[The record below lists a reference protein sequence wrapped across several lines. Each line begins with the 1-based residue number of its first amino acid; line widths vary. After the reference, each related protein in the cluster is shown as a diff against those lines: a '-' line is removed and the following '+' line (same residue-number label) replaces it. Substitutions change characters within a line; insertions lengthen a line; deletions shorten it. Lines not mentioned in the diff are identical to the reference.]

1 MRGVRMRTLDF
12 SMKAMRRQVLYSRE
26 KPSGLFLRSLFL
38 ILVLAL
44 SFVPVFQAAHALTHV
59 DSIHEALASDEPA
72 PSEGGSDVDSD
83 IDRVCTDCLAL
94 TAFSIIFSTLAIF
107 FRNHTGQRNRLQDGP
122 ACVLPGSAP
131 LYSTR
136 APPWG

>member
-1 MRGVRMRTLDF
+1 MRTSGF
-12 SMKAMRRQVLYSRE
+12 SMKAMRRQVLYARE
-26 KPSGLFLRSLFL
+26 KPPGLFLRSLFL

-59 DSIHEALASDEPA
+59 DSIHEAHAGDEPA
-72 PSEGGSDVDSD
+72 PSEAGSEVDSN
-83 IDRVCTDCLAL
+83 IDRVCIDCLAL

-107 FRNHTGQRNRLQDGP
+107 FRNHTGERHRLRNGP
-122 ACVLPGSAP
+122 ARVLPGSAP

-136 APPWG
+136 APPRG